1 MLTLVKGD
9 LSRVYFDIIVIILV
23 GNRCRIGCGTLML
36 WSKLGSTRMPLAHV
50 IALSQEIYTEIGGEF
65 ECGTPMLCLEC
76 MSTRIPWVHI
86 RSSLSRDIPVS
97 QKRYTEI
104 GDVLGCGCYPSWLHA

>member
-1 MLTLVKGD
+1 
-9 LSRVYFDIIVIILV
+9 
-23 GNRCRIGCGTLML
+23 
-36 WSKLGSTRMPLAHV
+36 MPLAHV
-50 IALSQEIYTEIGGEF
+50 IALSQEIYTEVGGEF

-76 MSTRIPWVHI
+76 MSTRMPWVHI

-104 GDVLGCGCYPSWLHA
+104 EMCLDAGAILAGSMPRE